1 MSSQV
6 RVLLI
11 DDEVVF
17 LDSMSKVLRARGY
30 HVGVAR
36 SGSEGLQEL
45 GAREYDVV
53 VLDQRMPGMDG
64 VTTLDQIRK
73 THPILPIIMLSGHAQ
88 MATAVEAMNHGAV
101 DYLLKPAAVD
111 TLSERIRT
119 AVEKKTLLERLPR

>member
-30 HVGVAR
+30 HVGAAR

-111 TLSERIRT
+111 KLSERIRT
-119 AVEKKTLLERLPR
+119 AVEKKTLLEHLPR